1 MCKMDKKEFG
11 RIIKQRRDILNITQK
26 NLADVSGVTLRKLS
40 DLENGVANP
49 TLHTLVKLMD
59 ALGLFLEIKVK

>member
-11 RIIKQRRDILNITQK
+11 KIIKQRRDILNITQK

-59 ALGLFLEIKVK
+59 ALGLLLDIKVK

>member
-1 MCKMDKKEFG
+1 MDKKEFG

-40 DLENGVANP
+40 DIENGVANP
-49 TLHTLVKLMD
+49 TLQTLVKLMD
-59 ALGLFLEIKVK
+59 ALGLSIDIKVKS